1 MADGARLHP
10 SVRKALAGHGI
21 EPAAEDTASSL
32 RERLNDL
39 YLVEVRRLRDRQ
51 RSGEIPKAD
60 YAAHVAA
67 LKDRFPLLSLPLDR
81 WAATIGP

>member
-1 MADGARLHP
+1 M
-10 SVRKALAGHGI
+10 GHGI
-21 EPAAEDTASSL
+21 EPAAEETASSL

-51 RSGEIPKAD
+51 RAGEIPKAD

-67 LKDRFPLLSLPLDR
+67 LKDRFPLLGLPLDR
-81 WAATIGP
+81 WTEKV